1 MVGKCQL
8 EVRITHPEQGREQ
21 ALISLIQCLED
32 RRFWNI
38 LEPAIQEA
46 FCQSVKVVTGSY
58 HDYQIAV
65 KEHDL
70 LRHIREK
77 AERYAEEV

>member
-21 ALISLIQCLED
+21 AIDTLLYCLED
-32 RRFWNI
+32 QRFWDI
-38 LEPAIQEA
+38 LEPALQEA
-46 FCQSVKVVTGSY
+46 FRHSVQEVTGKAHQY
-58 HDYQIAV
+58 DLMV

-77 AERYAEEV
+77 AERYAQEA

>member
-21 ALISLIQCLED
+21 ALDTLVICLED
-32 RRFWNI
+32 QRFWDI
-38 LEPAIQEA
+38 LEPALQDA
-46 FCQSVKVVTGSY
+46 FRNSVREVTGNTHAY
-58 HDYQIAV
+58 EVTV

-77 AERYAEEV
+77 AERYAQEG

>member
-8 EVRITHPEQGREQ
+8 EVRITHPEQGRES
-21 ALISLIQCLED
+21 AIATLLYCLED

-38 LEPAIQEA
+38 LEPALQEA
-46 FCQSVKVVTGSY
+46 FRHSVQEFTGNG
-58 HDYQIAV
+58 HDYEITV
-65 KEHDL
+65 REHDL

-77 AERYAEEV
+77 AERYAPEA